1 MDINEIISS
10 LSEDDINSL
19 KSVADSVLGS
29 GEKKISCGNESDMLG
44 GIGELTKM
52 FAADDDRTAL
62 IKAIRPMLSEA
73 RQQKADEAIKMLRLI
88 RILPILRDSGFLK
101 GLF

>member
-19 KSVADSVLGS
+19 KSVADSVLGT
-29 GEKKISCGNESDMLG
+29 GEKKTNNNPDILG

-52 FAADDDRTAL
+52 FSADDDRTAL
-62 IKAIRPMLSEA
+62 IKAIKPMLSEA

-88 RILPILRDSGFLK
+88 RILPVLRDSGFLK